1 MKPFIKAEGK
11 IIRLDVRTKLLILFA
26 LAIFITGGFVI
37 NREWFRGYQLV
48 LIAIPFALLLVEKH
62 FKIVL
67 IYGSL
72 FLISLLLKTVFLEK
86 TEGILN
92 VLLLINAGI
101 FVRLIPGVLAGIYL
115 ISTTTVSEFVAG
127 LQKMK
132 LSEKIIIPLSVVF
145 RFFPTVLEENKSISS
160 AMKMRGI
167 RFGGRQMIKMFEY
180 RIIPVITS
188 SVKIGE
194 ELSISAIT
202 RGLGAPIKRTN
213 ICEMNISFFDL
224 LIVLIILG
232 FPLMAYFIL

>member
-1 MKPFIKAEGK
+1 MNPFGKAK
-11 IIRLDVRTKLLILFA
+11 NQIVSLDVRTKLLLLLA
-26 LAIFITGGFVI
+26 LAIFITGGYSI
-37 NREWFRGYQLV
+37 NKDWFKAYQLI
-48 LIAIPFALLLVEKH
+48 LTAIPFVLLSFERR

-67 IYGSL
+67 LYGAL
-72 FLISLLLKTVFLEK
+72 FLISLLLKVVFLQK
-86 TEGILN
+86 TAGLLN
-92 VLLLINAGI
+92 ALLLINAGI
-101 FVRLIPGVLAGIYL
+101 FVRLIPGVLAAIYL

-132 LSEKIIIPLSVVF
+132 VSEKIIIPLSVVF
-145 RFFPTVLEENKSISS
+145 RFFPTVIEENKSISS

-167 RFGGRQMIKMFEY
+167 RFGGSQMTKIFEY

-213 ICEMNISFFDL
+213 ICEMKISLYDLIML
-224 LIVLIILG
+224 LIVLG
-232 FPLMAYFIL
+232 FPLLAYFIL